1 MAKII
6 FENQEKEVE
15 DGASIIPACE
25 DLGVPFGCEEG
36 LCGSCTVEVLD
47 GAENLSE
54 RTENEE
60 NLGVYDKHRLAC
72 QCKIKQGNV
81 KIKF

>member
-6 FENQEKEVE
+6 VDDHEKEVE
-15 DGASIIPACE
+15 DGASIIPVCE
-25 DLGVPFGCEEG
+25 ELGVPFGCEEG
-36 LCGSCTVEVLD
+36 LCGSCTVEVLE
-47 GAENLSE
+47 GAENLSD

-60 NLGVYDKHRLAC
+60 NLGVYDEHRLAC

-81 KIKF
+81 KLKF